1 MDNKKKKAEKPE
13 ISIEE
18 LKNQGILR
26 EKSAQIFELGMWLK
40 AIESYFSL
48 EGKALF
54 RSEKYN
60 ISYRNFVEEMQII
73 DFVLLRV
80 TRLAVHIIGSDEW
93 NLIKFYEY
101 VDNILLKREKPR
113 IIISKHSDSEYHKSI
128 QELFDRLANIRLI
141 IKDFIQNSH
150 ISYDAYVSVGKIID
164 HEIASF
170 PFLNELKGHEFNL
183 VLDKVENSKI
193 ARIVKQIDDKLVRK
207 QQARVFLELFRLL
220 NYLRYIDP
228 GEEDIRQVKM
238 SLPLFAQ
245 FYNEMQY
252 LFDYIN
258 DSIKTMSSHLISYAE
273 VLNKFIISSR
283 GELKKVFNHELLDI
297 VNKKND
303 IEVRKKVLDSSRILQ
318 NQVERSIVRY
328 GQFFDRTLKGS
339 DIFEH
344 FLTRREETLKLRR
357 ILLEILKNL
366 DAFMV
371 DKDKL
376 SFKMFSRQMREF
388 KENYIKYLRY
398 EDWEEFDNYIK
409 RFTNAKNQGELL
421 KTSDDFNNYLTKLFQ
436 QIGHRSVLSDDYLTV

>member
-1 MDNKKKKAEKPE
+1 MDAKKKTAKKPE

-18 LKNQGILR
+18 LKNQGVLR

-73 DFVLLRV
+73 DYVLLRV
-80 TRLAVHIIGSDEW
+80 TRLSVHIIGSDEW

-113 IIISKHSDSEYHKSI
+113 IIPPHGDSIYHRSI
-128 QELFDRLANIRLI
+128 QDLFDRLANIRLI
-141 IKDFIQNSH
+141 IKDFIQNSR

-164 HEIASF
+164 HEISTF
-170 PFLNELKGHEFNL
+170 PFLNELRSHEFNL

-228 GEEDIRQVKM
+228 GEADIRQVKM

-245 FYNEMQY
+245 FYNEMQL
-252 LFDYIN
+252 LFEYIN

-273 VLNKFIISSR
+273 VLNKFIISTK

-297 VNKKND
+297 VNKKNE

-388 KENYIKYLRY
+388 KDNYIKYLRY

-409 RFTNAKNQGELL
+409 RFTNAKNQSDLL
-421 KTSDDFNNYLTKLFQ
+421 KTSDDFNKYLTKLFQ
-436 QIGHRSVLSDDYLTV
+436 QIGQRSVLSDDYLTV

>member
-1 MDNKKKKAEKPE
+1 MSEKKEQDVKAG
-13 ISIEE
+13 ISLQE
-18 LKNQGILR
+18 LRREGVLR
-26 EKSAQIFELGMWLK
+26 EKSAQLFELGMWLK
-40 AIESYFSL
+40 AIESYFEL

-73 DFVLLRV
+73 DYVLLRI
-80 TRLAVHIIGSDEW
+80 TRLAVNIIGSDEW

-113 IIISKHSDSEYHKSI
+113 VISKYDDSEYHKSI
-128 QELFDRLANIRLI
+128 QELFERLANIRLM
-141 IKDFIQNSH
+141 IKDFIMNSR
-150 ISYDAYVSVGKIID
+150 ISYDAYCSVGKIID
-164 HEIASF
+164 HEISSF
-170 PFLNELKGHEFNL
+170 PFLQELKGFEFNQ

-245 FYNEMQY
+245 FYAEMQL

-258 DSIKTMSSHLISYAE
+258 ESVKSMSSHLISYAE

-297 VNKKND
+297 VNKKNE

-318 NQVERSIVRY
+318 NQVERSIVRF
-328 GQFFDRTLKGS
+328 GQFFDRSLKGS

-357 ILLEILKNL
+357 ILLEIMKNL
-366 DAFMV
+366 DSFMV

-388 KENYIKYLRY
+388 KDNYIKYLRY

-409 RFTNAKNQGELL
+409 RFTNAKNQSELL
-421 KTSDDFNNYLTKLFQ
+421 KTSDDFNKYLTKLFQ
-436 QIGHRSVLSDDYLTV
+436 QIGQRSVLSDDYLNV

>member
-1 MDNKKKKAEKPE
+1 MSEKKEQDVKAG
-13 ISIEE
+13 ISLQE
-18 LKNQGILR
+18 LRREGVLR
-26 EKSAQIFELGMWLK
+26 EKSAQLFELGMWLK
-40 AIESYFSL
+40 AIESYFEL

-60 ISYRNFVEEMQII
+60 ISYRNFVEEMQIR
-73 DFVLLRV
+73 DYVLLRI
-80 TRLAVHIIGSDEW
+80 TRLAVNIIGSDEW

-101 VDNILLKREKPR
+101 VDNILLKREKPKV
-113 IIISKHSDSEYHKSI
+113 ISKYDDSEYHKII
-128 QELFDRLANIRLI
+128 QELFERLANIRLM
-141 IKDFIQNSH
+141 IKDFIMNSR
-150 ISYDAYVSVGKIID
+150 IRYDAYCSVGKIID
-164 HEIASF
+164 HEISSF
-170 PFLNELKGHEFNL
+170 PFLQELKGFEFNQ

-245 FYNEMQY
+245 FYAEMQL

-258 DSIKTMSSHLISYAE
+258 ESVKSMSSHLISYAE

-297 VNKKND
+297 VNKKNE

-318 NQVERSIVRY
+318 NQVERSIVRF
-328 GQFFDRTLKGS
+328 GQFFDRSLKGS

-357 ILLEILKNL
+357 ILLEIMKNL
-366 DAFMV
+366 DSFMV

-388 KENYIKYLRY
+388 KDNYIKYLRY

-409 RFTNAKNQGELL
+409 RFTNAKNQSELL
-421 KTSDDFNNYLTKLFQ
+421 KTSDDFNKYLTKLFQ
-436 QIGHRSVLSDDYLTV
+436 QIGQRSVLSDDYLNV